1 MYSRSNKPNEW
12 RWSLITIALLVS
24 ISSAQESA
32 ASPPME
38 EQDYYYDGEYLAE
51 QQYSGNRAALSGLV
65 SGTAAGPIGWV
76 LGYAIAA
83 NLEVD
88 VARRYTSGLSRR
100 QRGDF
105 NLGYRDYVM
114 KKRRRRFNL
123 AAAVGT
129 AVWLVINS
137 NRDNDAN
144 N

>member
-1 MYSRSNKPNEW
+1 MYSRNNKPNGW
-12 RWSLITIALLVS
+12 RWSLIVVAFMVS

-32 ASPPME
+32 ASSPVE

-83 NLEVD
+83 NMEVD

-129 AVWLVINS
+129 AVFLVVQS
-137 NRDNDAN
+137 NKDENK
-144 N
+144 

>member
-1 MYSRSNKPNEW
+1 MYSRNNKPNGW
-12 RWSLITIALLVS
+12 SWSLITIALLVS

-32 ASPPME
+32 ANPPIE

-65 SGTAAGPIGWV
+65 SGTAAGPLGWV
-76 LGYAIAA
+76 LGYAISA
-83 NLEVD
+83 NMEED
-88 VARRYTSGLSRR
+88 VARRFTSGLSRR

-129 AVWLVINS
+129 AVFLVVQS
-137 NRDNDAN
+137 NKDENK
-144 N
+144 

>member
-1 MYSRSNKPNEW
+1 MYSRNNKPNGW

-24 ISSAQESA
+24 ISTDQEA
-32 ASPPME
+32 TASSPAE

-83 NLEVD
+83 NMEVD

-114 KKRRRRFNL
+114 KKRRRRFNV

-129 AVWLVINS
+129 AVFLVVQS
-137 NRDNDAN
+137 NKDENK
-144 N
+144 

>member
-1 MYSRSNKPNEW
+1 M
-12 RWSLITIALLVS
+12 WSLFAIALLVS

-32 ASPPME
+32 ASPQLE
-38 EQDYYYDGEYLAE
+38 EQDHYYDGEYLAE
-51 QQYSGNRAALSGLV
+51 QEYSGNRAAFTGLV
-65 SGTAAGPIGWV
+65 SGTAAGPFGWV
-76 LGYAIAA
+76 LGYAIAS
-83 NLEVD
+83 NMEVD

-129 AVWLVINS
+129 AVFLVVQS
-137 NRDNDAN
+137 NKDENK
-144 N
+144 

>member
-1 MYSRSNKPNEW
+1 MYSRINKPSGW
-12 RWSLITIALLVS
+12 RWSLITVALLVS
-24 ISSAQESA
+24 ISTAQEST
-32 ASPPME
+32 ASPQIE

-51 QQYSGNRAALSGLV
+51 QEYSGNRAALTGLA
-65 SGTAAGPIGWV
+65 SGTVAGPAGWV

-83 NLEVD
+83 NMEVD
-88 VARRYTSGLSRR
+88 VARRHTSGLSGRL
-100 QRGDF
+100 RGDF

-129 AVWLVINS
+129 AVFLVIHS
-137 NRDNDAN
+137 NHDNDEN

>member
-1 MYSRSNKPNEW
+1 MYSRNNKPNGW
-12 RWSLITIALLVS
+12 SWSLITIALLVS

-32 ASPPME
+32 ASPPIE

-65 SGTAAGPIGWV
+65 SGTAAGPLGWV

-83 NLEVD
+83 NMEVD
-88 VARRYTSGLSRR
+88 VARRLTSGLSRR

-129 AVWLVINS
+129 AVFLVVQS
-137 NRDNDAN
+137 NKDENK
-144 N
+144 

>member
-1 MYSRSNKPNEW
+1 MYSRNNKPNGW
-12 RWSLITIALLVS
+12 SWSLITIALLVS

-32 ASPPME
+32 ASPPIE

-51 QQYSGNRAALSGLV
+51 QQYTGTRAALSGLV
-65 SGTAAGPIGWV
+65 SGAAAGPIGWV

-83 NLEVD
+83 NMEVD
-88 VARRYTSGLSRR
+88 VARRFTSGLSRR

-114 KKRRRRFNL
+114 KKRRRRFNV

-129 AVWLVINS
+129 AVFLVVQS
-137 NRDNDAN
+137 NKDENK
-144 N
+144 

>member
-1 MYSRSNKPNEW
+1 MYSWSNKPNGW
-12 RWSLITIALLVS
+12 RWSLITVALMVS
-24 ISSAQESA
+24 ISSAQEPTA
-32 ASPPME
+32 NPQIE

-51 QQYSGNRAALSGLV
+51 QEYSGNRAALTGLV
-65 SGTAAGPIGWV
+65 SGTAAGPIGWA

-83 NLEVD
+83 NMEVD
-88 VARRYTSGLSRR
+88 VARRHTSGPTRR

-129 AVWLVINS
+129 AVFLVIHGN
-137 NRDNDAN
+137 NDKN